1 MYIMDTDDVILKTT
15 RLGGGKAVSN
25 KPWEFFTDALREEI
39 RKTQEEEDE
48 VRDWGKHMDRA
59 ISSGEL

>member
-1 MYIMDTDDVILKTT
+1 MYIMDTDDVIVKTD
-15 RLGGGKAVSN
+15 RLGGGKAISD
-25 KPWEFFTDALREEI
+25 KPWGFFTDELRKET